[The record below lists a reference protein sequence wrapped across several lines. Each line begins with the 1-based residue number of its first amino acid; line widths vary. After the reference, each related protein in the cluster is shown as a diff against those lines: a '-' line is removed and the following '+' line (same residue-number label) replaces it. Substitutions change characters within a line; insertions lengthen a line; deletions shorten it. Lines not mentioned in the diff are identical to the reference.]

1 MEITPAS
8 SIYTPTRNRSR
19 SRTRNST
26 ANSRSTS
33 ATRRPSLGPS
43 RRSLSSLSLPRLSTL
58 EKGGD
63 KPVNSVLTTLD
74 NSLPLEFFKQDV
86 IALIKV
92 LKISKWHK
100 RTLLPANLSIN
111 RISGALTNSVYK
123 LEYRDSEKTLP
134 LLLLRVYGKST
145 ELIID
150 RDLELNCLIKLSL
163 KKIGPRMLGIFTN
176 GRFEQFLEGFRTLN
190 KTDIR
195 DNVLSQILGRR
206 MKDLHYKMD
215 LDIEDLVSDLPTCW
229 KFIYK
234 WMNVFENDCL
244 ADYLEELQEKVF
256 LMSFA
261 DFKKLIFKYKSWLF
275 GKYDNERIPSNFKFC
290 HNDAQYGNLLLHE
303 LFDKSEVLVKD
314 GSENDSEF
322 VSTSHNRDNNLVVI
336 DFEYLGANFPAFD
349 LANHFCEWMADYHD
363 ETRSYYMDENKFPTK
378 NQQLN
383 FIKSYVEYDFQY
395 PTSNLKTEADDTLE
409 AKNLMELINF
419 EIKKLYNECI
429 FWRSSVSIYWCL
441 WGVIQNGPLNKL
453 AILNSTQERVVDSTY
468 SITSNME
475 NLVISE
481 TGTPPSA
488 ANDDGIVV
496 EEAITSSDDDFDYL
510 KYAGQKAALFI
521 GDSLQFGLLEKLDLS
536 PGALAAVKY
545 MDAKPFEL

>member
-33 ATRRPSLGPS
+33 ATRRPSIGAS
-43 RRSLSSLSLPRLSTL
+43 RRSLSSLSLPRLATS
-58 EKGGD
+58 EKSGD
-63 KPVNSVLTTLD
+63 RPVNSVQTTLD
-74 NSLPLEFFKQDV
+74 NSLPLDFFKQDV

-100 RTLLPANLSIN
+100 RTLQPANLSIN

-123 LEYRDSEKTLP
+123 LEYRDNDKVLP

-150 RDLELNCLIKLSL
+150 RELELNCLIKLSL

-176 GRFEQFLEGFRTLN
+176 GRFEQFLEGFKTLN
-190 KTDIR
+190 KVDIR

-244 ADYLEELQEKVF
+244 PDYLVELQEQVF
-256 LMSFA
+256 LMPFA
-261 DFKKLIFKYKSWLF
+261 DFKNLIFKYKSWLF
-275 GKYDNERIPSNFKFC
+275 GKYDIERIPSNFKFC

-303 LFDKSEVLVKD
+303 LFDKNEVILKD
-314 GSENDSEF
+314 GSENESGII
-322 VSTSHNRDNNLVVI
+322 STSTKRDNNLVVI
-336 DFEYLGANFPAFD
+336 DFEYLGANFPAYD
-349 LANHFCEWMADYHD
+349 LVNHFSEWMADYHD
-363 ETRSYYMDENKFPTK
+363 ESRSYYLDEHQYPSR

-383 FIKSYVEYDFQY
+383 FIKSYIEYDFQY
-395 PTSNLKTEADDTLE
+395 PTSNLKTTADDSLE
-409 AKNLMELINF
+409 GKNLMELINF
-419 EIKKLYNECI
+419 EVKKLYNECLY
-429 FWRSSVSIYWCL
+429 WRNSVSIYWCL
-441 WGVIQNGPLNKL
+441 WGVIQNGPLNKSVS
-453 AILNSTQERVVDSTY
+453 ADSTEERVVDSTY
-468 SITSNME
+468 SITSNLE

-481 TGTPPSA
+481 TGTPPPA
-488 ANDDGIVV
+488 TNEDGIVV
-496 EEAITSSDDDFDYL
+496 EDAITSSDDDFDYL

-521 GDSLQFGLLEKLDLS
+521 GDCLQFGLLEKLDLTKE
-536 PGALAAVKY
+536 ALAAVKHI
-545 MDAKPFEL
+545 DALVFEL